1 MDDEVG
7 RCRVVRTRFSF
18 LNSLKTS
25 LRSLVTHSSCLGK
38 GSRSAN
44 KNRPWRRGSR
54 RKPPRGE
61 IWSVLQK
68 IGGS

>member
-7 RCRVVRTRFSF
+7 RRRVVRTRFSF

-54 RKPPRGE
+54 R
-61 IWSVLQK
+61 
-68 IGGS
+68 